1 MKPKLVRCMTCLN
14 VTKDPTSMRCMNTA
28 CATNAGINERGK
40 ARNDHPDTSH
50 EAADLIT
57 GVTGKARL
65 EILTLIRSAP
75 TGLTDEQLF
84 ALLDQANSTISPNAR
99 RARRG
104 ELVEKGY
111 VKDSGKRRRTTTGR
125 QAIVWAAV

>member
-1 MKPKLVRCMTCLN
+1 MQVTKAPTTGTCLN
-14 VTKDPTSMRCMNTA
+14 QA
-28 CATNAGINERGK
+28 CESNAGANTPGK
-40 ARNDHPDTSH
+40 VQNNHPDTSH

-65 EILTLIRSAP
+65 EILAAIRSVPA
-75 TGLTDEQLF
+75 GLTDEQLF
-84 ALLDQANSTISPNAR
+84 AHLDQTNSTISPNAR

-111 VKDSGKRRRTTTGR
+111 LKDSGKRRLTSTGR
-125 QAIVWAAV
+125 QAIVWVAV